1 VIGVFQL
8 ARERVAP
15 LPQAFDLPLEVVRT
29 VTHGASLLQSPTP
42 VLKTAGNF
50 ERGAASAR
58 RNPPDE
64 DAAVFAGEVSA
75 VFAFLRR
82 GDLGFP
88 GKRAHTV
95 RLQRNAYTRDRVR
108 QTSRN

>member
-50 ERGAASAR
+50 ECGVGSATG
-58 RNPPDE
+58 NP
-64 DAAVFAGEVSA
+64 
-75 VFAFLRR
+75 
-82 GDLGFP
+82 
-88 GKRAHTV
+88 RAHTV
-95 RLQRNAYTRDRVR
+95 RLQRNAYARDRVR
-108 QTSRN
+108 PTSRN